1 MPNINELK
9 LAKELIKF
17 PSVTPKDAG
26 AIGFLEKQL
35 KRLGFDCKI
44 LEFKDKNKKSKP
56 IKNIY
61 ARLGKKSPNLCYAGH
76 TDVVPPGDESSWNS
90 DPFTAVER
98 DGRIYGRGAA
108 DMKSAIAAYISAVIT
123 FLKNKDFKFNGSI
136 SFLLTADEEGEAF
149 FGTKKVVEW
158 LEKKKIKIN

>member
-1 MPNINELK
+1 MDTIK
-9 LAKELIKF
+9 LTEELIKF
-17 PSVTPKDAG
+17 RSISPSSEG
-26 AIGFLEKQL
+26 SLEYLDQL
-35 KRLGFDCKI
+35 LKSHNFECHL
-44 LEFKDKNKKSKP
+44 LEFGEQKVMNL
-56 IKNIY
+56 Y
-61 ARLGKKSPNLCYAGH
+61 AVFKGGNGPNVCFAGH
-76 TDVVPPGDESSWNS
+76 TDVVPPGDKDSWDS

-108 DMKSAIAAYISAVIT
+108 DMKSAIAAYISAVIN

-158 LEKKKIKIN
+158 LEKKKNKTRFLFSW